1 MNKHIL
7 WGMKRDK
14 IEPAGYASLN
24 TDQAEVLFREPGVDR
39 QAMYSWEQVE
49 KITTVIAQEAASIAR
64 YHFHPR
70 DQFNHRAGQYI
81 AEAIEAQLL
90 KGRNNES

>member
-1 MNKHIL
+1 
-7 WGMKRDK
+7 MKRDK

-24 TDQAEVLFREPGVDR
+24 TDQAEVLFREPSADR
-39 QAMYSWEQVE
+39 QSMYSWEQIE